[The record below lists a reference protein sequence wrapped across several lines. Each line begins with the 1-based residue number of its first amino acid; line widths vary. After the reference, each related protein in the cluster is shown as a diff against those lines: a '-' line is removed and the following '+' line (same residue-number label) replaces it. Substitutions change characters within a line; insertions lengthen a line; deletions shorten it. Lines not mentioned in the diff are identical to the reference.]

1 MLLPQKGKKQVEGNL
16 EVMDIF
22 MALVV
27 VLFSHVCIYLQTHQ
41 VVYIKY
47 LQLSVCQAYLNKALF
62 KKKKRKKERKWT
74 ALEPCGECGPVNT
87 FTLESDLHEVTESIS
102 IISAPQL
109 S

>member
-62 KKKKRKKERKWT
+62 KKKKRKKERKWGGYI
-74 ALEPCGECGPVNT
+74 LDLKFCLVGKIFVNKDE
-87 FTLESDLHEVTESIS
+87 F
-102 IISAPQL
+102 
-109 S
+109 

>member
-62 KKKKRKKERKWT
+62 KKKKKERKKENG
-74 ALEPCGECGPVNT
+74 ADT
-87 FTLESDLHEVTESIS
+87 F
-102 IISAPQL
+102 
-109 S
+109 